1 MACDI
6 VNVKL
11 PLPYGGSMEKTGL
24 WDREFLGILELRIH
38 RKRFAIHTLKQ
49 PLS

>member
-11 PLPYGGSMEKTGL
+11 PLPYGGSMKETGP
-24 WDREFLGILELRIH
+24 WGQDFLGILELRIH
-38 RKRFAIHTLKQ
+38 RKRLCF
-49 PLS
+49 LSV